1 LIKTYIM
8 ADQEPK
14 KRGRKKGSKV
24 VKAQK
29 TGRMPKN
36 LEFLNFEQLQALSAK
51 VSELIKAKKE
61 EQIKV
66 LKEKLSELEK
76 L

>member
-1 LIKTYIM
+1 MT
-8 ADQEPK
+8 DQAPK

-24 VKAQK
+24 VRRAK

-36 LEFLNFEQLQALSAK
+36 LENLNFEQLQALSAK
-51 VSELIKAKKE
+51 VSELIKTKKE

>member
-1 LIKTYIM
+1 M

-14 KRGRKKGSKV
+14 KRGRKKGSKIV
-24 VKAQK
+24 RHSKA
-29 TGRMPKN
+29 GRMPKN
-36 LEFLNFEQLQALSAK
+36 LERLNFEQLQVLNAQ
-51 VSELIKAKKE
+51 VTELIKAKKE

-66 LKEKLSELEK
+66 LKDKLSELEK